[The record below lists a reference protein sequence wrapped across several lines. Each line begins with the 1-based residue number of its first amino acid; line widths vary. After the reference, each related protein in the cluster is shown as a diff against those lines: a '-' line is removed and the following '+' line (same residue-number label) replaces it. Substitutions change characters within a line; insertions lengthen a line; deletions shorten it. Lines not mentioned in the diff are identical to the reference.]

1 MVASGRVHAS
11 LTLLRFRDTSFFFS
25 SFVHSNLSLWTK
37 ILSDSPVH
45 SAFVRYL
52 ECGVDVHDI
61 FLVRFEGSFQGQV
74 YSSPSPLR
82 AHFTNSRSCHPLSE
96 FISKI
101 ILERVANG
109 SLSVWG
115 KVGVAQPFH
124 LVMPITMEPTKPQTC
139 HDERDFLTYGSKT
152 SPFPWIFLPTSLVT
166 STRIAS
172 KPHATTRVDM
182 TISAFHQTA
191 GCTSVFSGMGGNLF
205 LIISPLGG
213 RLARTFITLLV

>member
-1 MVASGRVHAS
+1 MVASGRVRAS
-11 LTLLRFRDTSFFFS
+11 LTLLRFRDPSFFIS

-37 ILSDSPVH
+37 ILCDSPVH
-45 SAFVRYL
+45 SAFLRYL

-61 FLVRFEGSFQGQV
+61 FVRFEGSFQGQV
-74 YSSPSPLR
+74 YSSPSPPR

-101 ILERVANG
+101 ILELVTNG
-109 SLSVWG
+109 SLLVLW
-115 KVGVAQPFH
+115 KVGVVQPFH

-139 HDERDFLTYGSKT
+139 RDERDFLTYGSKI

-172 KPHATTRVDM
+172 KPHAKTRVDM
-182 TISAFHQTA
+182 TISAFRQTA
-191 GCTSVFSGMGGNLF
+191 GRTSVFSGMGGNLF
-205 LIISPLGG
+205 LIIFPLGG